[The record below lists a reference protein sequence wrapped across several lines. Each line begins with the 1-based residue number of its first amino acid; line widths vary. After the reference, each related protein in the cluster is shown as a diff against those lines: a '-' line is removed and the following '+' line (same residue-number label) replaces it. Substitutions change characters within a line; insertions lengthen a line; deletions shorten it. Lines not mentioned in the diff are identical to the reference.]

1 MPTTPRRRRLP
12 PFTWL
17 RAFESAARHLSF
29 TEAGEEL
36 AISQAA
42 VSQQVRQL
50 EDWLGAPLF
59 KRLVRGLALTDAG
72 IAYLPI
78 VRDGIDRLD
87 MGTEQIFG
95 RLGRRPVT
103 LRATATMA
111 ALWLARRL
119 ADFRRAHPEIT
130 LRVTTLY
137 APVDF
142 GQDGIDVEIRYGDGK
157 WPGVEARKLFDET
170 YFPVCSGDYL
180 RGAPSLARPADLARH
195 RLIHT
200 LGEREGWGAY
210 FQQSGVAAPPLS
222 EGLQCDS
229 LIVALEAAA
238 AGGGV
243 ALATAPIVE
252 PLLASGRLVEP
263 LQERLVARYAH
274 HVVVPAA
281 GAPSREVQL
290 VVGWLLDAGTNAA
303 GGEARQATRA
313 RAVQSRPSRRRDSLA
328 RRS

>member
-1 MPTTPRRRRLP
+1 MPRRRRLP

-17 RAFESAARHLSF
+17 RAFESAARRLSF

-87 MGTEQIFG
+87 IGTEQIFG

-111 ALWLARRL
+111 SLWLAPRL
-119 ADFRRAHPEIT
+119 ADFRGANPEVT

-142 GQDGIDVEIRYGDGK
+142 GQDGIDIEIRYGDGK
-157 WPGVEARKLFDET
+157 WPGVRAQKLFEET
-170 YFPVCSGDYL
+170 YFPVCSQEYL
-180 RGAPSLARPADLARH
+180 RRAPSLARPADLTRH

-210 FQQSGVAAPPLS
+210 FQASCAAAPPLS

-229 LIVALEAAA
+229 LIVTLEAAA

-243 ALATAPIVE
+243 ALGTAPIVE
-252 PLLASGRLVEP
+252 PLLTSGRLVAP
-263 LQERLVARYAH
+263 LEERLRARLAY
-274 HVVVPAA
+274 HVVVPYA

-290 VVGWLLDAGTNAA
+290 VVDWLL
-303 GGEARQATRA
+303 GGRTTADLGEVRPATRA
-313 RAVQSRPSRRRDSLA
+313 RAAASRPSRQRNSPVRRT
-328 RRS
+328 